1 MKILFWKDIRLL
13 YKYYVAMYIRY
24 IYIYIY
30 IRTYIFVISSL
41 LFIYKYIHTYIYI
54 YIYIYKYNIY
64 NITYVYEIVCVM
76 KSIYQLIKEETYI

>member
-1 MKILFWKDIRLL
+1 
-13 YKYYVAMYIRY
+13 MYIRY

-41 LFIYKYIHTYIYI
+41 LFIYKYIHTYIHTYI

>member
-1 MKILFWKDIRLL
+1 M
-13 YKYYVAMYIRY
+13 
-24 IYIYIY
+24 
-30 IRTYIFVISSL
+30 
-41 LFIYKYIHTYIYI
+41 HTYI